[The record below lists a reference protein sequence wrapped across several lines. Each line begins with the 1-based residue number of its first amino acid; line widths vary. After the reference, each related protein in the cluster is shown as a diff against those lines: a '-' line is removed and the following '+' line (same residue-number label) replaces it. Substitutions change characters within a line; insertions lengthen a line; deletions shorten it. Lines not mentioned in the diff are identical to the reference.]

1 VQGSTSQRGLM
12 GECVKNEEKK
22 RMRKKRME
30 KKIKA
35 MLMKMKMKIKAML
48 MKKKM
53 KIKAMLMLM
62 LIKMIQTKSKS
73 VPSPPPHYNPYPC
86 QTALPFSDLRTHRKI
101 EAASRGIRPADYQV
115 QC

>member
-1 VQGSTSQRGLM
+1 MQGSTSQRGLM

-62 LIKMIQTKSKS
+62 LMIQTKSRS

>member
-1 VQGSTSQRGLM
+1 MQGSTSQRGLM

-22 RMRKKRME
+22 RMEKRRME
-30 KKIKA
+30 KRIKV
-35 MLMKMKMKIKAML
+35 MLMKMIKM
-48 MKKKM
+48 
-53 KIKAMLMLM
+53 MLMLM
-62 LIKMIQTKSKS
+62 LIKMMLMLMIQTKSKS

-86 QTALPFSDLRTHRKI
+86 QTALPFSDLHTHRKI